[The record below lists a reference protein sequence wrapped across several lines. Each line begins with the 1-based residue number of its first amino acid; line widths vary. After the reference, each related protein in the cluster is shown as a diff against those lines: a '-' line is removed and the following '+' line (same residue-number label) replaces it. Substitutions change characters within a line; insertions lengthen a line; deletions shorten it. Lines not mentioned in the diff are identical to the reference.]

1 MRRAKQLPLE
11 AMTPQNKLSHLK
23 EFQKVLKDYKPS
35 IDVIDLLNQIKVVFL
50 VAPAAS
56 GRNTIIR
63 NMIMTGKY
71 YYLISDTTRKPRI
84 NNGVPERD
92 GAEYWFKNEEQMLD
106 GLHRGEYIEA
116 SIIHEQQVSGAS
128 IQELRN
134 ALEKTLIAIT
144 DIDIQGCDFL
154 QDYARDAE
162 NIFVLPPDFDEWM
175 RRMDGRG
182 AMELSEK
189 KRRLQSAVKE
199 IQGALTRPY
208 FKFVVNWDLRSTC
221 EQLHEEI
228 LDGIFDEHR
237 QQEARHHAVT
247 LLARLDS
254 EL

>member
-1 MRRAKQLPLE
+1 MA
-11 AMTPQNKLSHLK
+11 PQNKLLHLK

-35 IDVIDLLNQIKVVFL
+35 IDVIDLLNQLKVVFL

-84 NNGVPERD
+84 NNGVPERN
-92 GAEYWFKNEEQMLD
+92 GAEYWFKTEEQMLD
-106 GLHRGEYIEA
+106 GLRRGEYIET

-134 ALEKTLIAIT
+134 ALEKNLIAIT

-154 QDYARDAE
+154 QDYARGAE

-182 AMELSEK
+182 AMEPSEK
-189 KRRLQSAVKE
+189 KRRLQSAVME
-199 IQGALTRPY
+199 MQEALKRPY

-228 LDGIFDEHR
+228 VDGIFDEQR
-237 QQEARHHAVT
+237 QQEARHHAVA

>member
-1 MRRAKQLPLE
+1 MV
-11 AMTPQNKLSHLK
+11 PQNKLAHLK
-23 EFQKVLKDYKPS
+23 EFQKILKGYKPS

-84 NNGVPERD
+84 NNGMPERD
-92 GAEYWFKNEEQMLD
+92 GEEYWFKTEAQMLD
-106 GLHRGEYIEA
+106 GLKRGEYIEA
-116 SIIHEQQVSGAS
+116 SIIHEQQASGAS
-128 IQELRN
+128 IQELRT
-134 ALEKTLIAIT
+134 ALEKDLIAIT

-154 QDYARDAE
+154 QDYARNAH

-182 AMELSEK
+182 AMEAGEK
-189 KRRLQSAVKE
+189 RRRLQSAVKE
-199 IQGALTRPY
+199 ISEALKRPY
-208 FKFVVNWDLRSTC
+208 FKFLVNWDLRSTS

-228 LDGIFDEHR
+228 VQDVFDETR
-237 QQEARHHAVT
+237 QEGARHHAAV